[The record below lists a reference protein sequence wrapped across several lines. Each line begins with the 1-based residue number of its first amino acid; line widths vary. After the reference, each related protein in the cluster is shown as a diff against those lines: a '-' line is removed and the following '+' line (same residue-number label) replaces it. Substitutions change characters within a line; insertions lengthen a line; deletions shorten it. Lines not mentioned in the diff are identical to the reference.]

1 MDVKQN
7 VTDDQVTLEVSGE
20 IEVYSLPD
28 FTRMVES
35 FVGGS
40 QDLII
45 DLKELE
51 YIDSSGLGYLVTLHD
66 RLERNGQHLKLTN
79 MPTHVSR
86 VFTIT
91 RLDKILDIST
101 LEPSAG

>member
-1 MDVKQN
+1 MEVKRN
-7 VTDDQVTLEVSGE
+7 VTDSQVTLEVSGE

-28 FTRMVES
+28 FTRMAES
-35 FVGGS
+35 YVGGS

-45 DLKELE
+45 DLKDLE
-51 YIDSSGLGYLVTLHD
+51 YIDSSGLGFLVTLHD
-66 RLERNGQHLKLTN
+66 RLERNGQHLKLIN

-91 RLDKILDIST
+91 LLDKIFDL
-101 LEPSAG
+101 SAMDPTTG